1 MTSIDYV
8 SASLLL
14 LRLHPYTPFSFP
26 LGELLPWG
34 GDLWHGHRNHSPLS
48 QYLVASDEKAYP
60 ESSTKTSLSV
70 LIGAQT
76 PPQIFVGLPPSAI
89 TQPCFVY
96 SYLLQLQHR
105 YPVPSF
111 LFYFHYSLKLTLVH
125 FGVQTSDWF
134 SRSLSGEIYLSS
146 TEKGTESRPK
156 NLGTQATPLLP
167 VRPELAPGVV

>member
-48 QYLVASDEKAYP
+48 QYLVASAEKAYP

-70 LIGAQT
+70 LIGAHKTILNWPLGGYFIEGNVYLLVNVVISRPHQAEEKVWVIVCT
-76 PPQIFVGLPPSAI
+76 RINLPPFHSTTSDCSSHYLSFRLTTESISDLWRESSSFLVSCDFLIFVPLP
-89 TQPCFVY
+89 
-96 SYLLQLQHR
+96 
-105 YPVPSF
+105 
-111 LFYFHYSLKLTLVH
+111 
-125 FGVQTSDWF
+125 
-134 SRSLSGEIYLSS
+134 
-146 TEKGTESRPK
+146 
-156 NLGTQATPLLP
+156 
-167 VRPELAPGVV
+167 